1 MTQETNLSVHPAT
14 MQRLR
19 DYLLRLAAETGA
31 DEEALTKAL
40 DEVKVAGDLPKAV
53 ALLAQGELFVPKV
66 YMQGA
71 QPMPL
76 FRLAIGLISGTADDS
91 AMPQV
96 IAVQINLQ
104 MLFPSQGDYNVLAYL
119 MVDPEKAV
127 VNLLSYIRL
136 VDTPSVKS
144 VYEEGPLEGFLRN
157 IGNKEISDEIADLFY
172 ALLKSLSLDAA
183 SEAAGM
189 CALAGR
195 EMGISDPSLLPLAP
209 ALIPQAVLLFELLDR
224 MDGVPAEDPQSL
236 SYKLMHMLQE
246 NLHRFIIG
254 ADMEPLFDDVPAHL
268 ELFMEIS
275 DDGNEVS
282 ALSANIH
289 LQNDAGKTVYKVFL
303 GVGYEDGSDVALE
316 SEGLRLYVG
325 SNDDLFVNQLHA
337 SHLQV
342 LQQPNN
348 AAARA
353 AFTRLLAA
361 LKPLCPAS
369 SDSEK
374 TLQRATRMF
383 AARFEPLD
391 SPDNGPGDDN
401 T

>member
-1 MTQETNLSVHPAT
+1 MTQESNLRVCPAT

-19 DYLLRLAAETGA
+19 DYLLRLAAEMGA

-53 ALLAQGELFVPKV
+53 ALLAQGELFVPKL
-66 YMQGA
+66 YIQGA

-76 FRLAIGLISGTADDS
+76 FRFGPSLLSGTVDDDP
-91 AMPQV
+91 MPQV
-96 IAVQINLQ
+96 TAVQISVQ
-104 MLFPSQGDYNVLAYL
+104 MLFPSQGAYNTLGYM
-119 MVDPEKAV
+119 MVDPEKAIV
-127 VNLLSYIRL
+127 SLLSYIRL

-144 VYEEGPLEGFLRN
+144 VYEEGPLESFLRN
-157 IGNKEISDEIADLFY
+157 IGNKEISDDIADLFY
-172 ALLKSLSLDAA
+172 SLMKGLSFDAA
-183 SEAAGM
+183 SEAAGL
-189 CALAGR
+189 CAAAGR
-195 EMGISDPSLLPLAP
+195 EMGISDPSFLPLKP

-224 MDGVPAEDPQSL
+224 MDDMAAEDPQSL
-236 SYKLMHMLQE
+236 THKLMHMVQK

-275 DDGNEVS
+275 KDGSEVS
-282 ALSANIH
+282 GLSVNVH
-289 LQNDAGKTVYKVFL
+289 LQNDDGKTVYTVFL
-303 GVGYEDGSDVALE
+303 AVGYQDGSDVALE
-316 SEGLRLYVG
+316 SKGLSLYVG
-325 SNDDLFVNQLHA
+325 SDDDLFVNQLHA
-337 SHLQV
+337 SQLQV

-361 LKPLCPAS
+361 LKPLCPAA
-369 SDSEK
+369 SDSGK
-374 TLQRATRMF
+374 CLQRAMRMF
-383 AARFEPLD
+383 TARFEPLD
-391 SPDNGPGDDN
+391 NPDNGPGDDN